1 MIRFLSGVLF
11 QQKPS
16 IKKNCVVKIVNPT
29 PNQLDK
35 ILLNQKNKLIAFTT
49 NWSIESQK
57 MKEQRELERIA
68 QSFHDL
74 AVYEVDVTSSP
85 LIVKSQ
91 NISTFPDVRFLKKN
105 LQVYRPANATLFDV
119 LKAYIKN

>member
-1 MIRFLSGVLF
+1 MIRFLGGFLF

-16 IKKNCVVKIVNPT
+16 IKKNCVVKIKNPT
-29 PNQLDK
+29 QTQLDK

-57 MKEQRELERIA
+57 MKEHRELERIA